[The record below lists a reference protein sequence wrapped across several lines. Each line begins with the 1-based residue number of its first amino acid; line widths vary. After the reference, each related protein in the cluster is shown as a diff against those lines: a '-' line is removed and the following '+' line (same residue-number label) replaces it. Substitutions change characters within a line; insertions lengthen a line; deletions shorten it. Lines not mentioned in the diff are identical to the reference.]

1 MPKVKANRYWNNH
14 KNVDSA
20 FDNLEKELG
29 HIPTSREFRDV
40 NECAFKAI
48 ANGRYNSDIK
58 TWNGYLTYRDKKVN
72 QERGIWT
79 PKKIDEAFDTLESQ
93 LKKTPS
99 QDEFKRKYFGAFDS
113 IVSGRYAKEVTS
125 WNAYLKK
132 RDKETNVDLTNW
144 SPKAIDEAFDTLER
158 KLGKTPTSVEFHNL
172 HGAAL
177 RAISKGRYNSDI
189 KTWNGYLTYRDKK
202 VNQERGIW
210 TPKKID
216 EAFDTLESQLKKTP
230 SQDEFINKYSG
241 AMKSIRRGIFSG
253 INSWND
259 YLKHRGKLVLHDI
272 GRWSSPNK
280 IDEAFDRLE
289 ESLGRTPRRKDFVIK
304 YAGALSAIVQGRYNK
319 NIHYWNEYLMF
330 RNRVINKK
338 SGKDTTLILESLLEE
353 GGTQ

>member
-1 MPKVKANRYWNNH
+1 MKMPKVKANRYWNNH

-58 TWNGYLTYRDKKVN
+58 T
-72 QERGIWT
+72 
-79 PKKIDEAFDTLESQ
+79 
-93 LKKTPS
+93 
-99 QDEFKRKYFGAFDS
+99 
-113 IVSGRYAKEVTS
+113 

-189 KTWNGYLTYRDKK
+189 KTWN
-202 VNQERGIW
+202 
-210 TPKKID
+210 
-216 EAFDTLESQLKKTP
+216 
-230 SQDEFINKYSG
+230 
-241 AMKSIRRGIFSG
+241 
-253 INSWND
+253 D
-259 YLKHRGKLVLHDI
+259 YLKHSGKLVLHDI

>member
-1 MPKVKANRYWNNH
+1 MKMPKVKANRYWNNH

-177 RAISKGRYNSDI
+177 RAISKGRYDS
-189 KTWNGYLTYRDKK
+189 KVHSWPEYL
-202 VNQERGIW
+202 I
-210 TPKKID
+210 
-216 EAFDTLESQLKKTP
+216 
-230 SQDEFINKYSG
+230 
-241 AMKSIRRGIFSG
+241 
-253 INSWND
+253 
-259 YLKHRGKLVLHDI
+259 HRGKK
-272 GRWSSPNK
+272 PY
-280 IDEAFDRLE
+280 
-289 ESLGRTPRRKDFVIK
+289 RTRTNPIRIFED
-304 YAGALSAIVQGRYNK
+304 
-319 NIHYWNEYLMF
+319 
-330 RNRVINKK
+330 
-338 SGKDTTLILESLLEE
+338 ILEN